1 MSPTNMKRNN
11 YNVNYFQTSD
21 LAIAAYLMMR
31 GLKLSDASVQ
41 KGGRFMFKFE
51 DPTGQA
57 FQMSIEYVNS
67 EAAKFDAHI
76 KNLKNIIYK
85 S

>member
-1 MSPTNMKRNN
+1 MSRNN
-11 YNVNYFQTSD
+11 YNVNFFQTSD

-41 KGGRFMFKFE
+41 KGGRFMFRFE
-51 DPTGQA
+51 DPNNEA
-57 FQMSIEYVNS
+57 FTMSIEYVNS
-67 EAAKFDAHI
+67 ESAKFDAEI
-76 KNLKNIIYK
+76 KNLKNILFK

>member
-1 MSPTNMKRNN
+1 MNYRKRQNN

-51 DPTGQA
+51 DPDGKA

-67 EAAKFDAHI
+67 ESAKFDAHI
-76 KNLKNIIYK
+76 KNLKNILFK

>member
-1 MSPTNMKRNN
+1 MRRNS
-11 YNVNYFQTSD
+11 YNVNFFQTSD

-51 DPTGQA
+51 DPNDEA
-57 FQMSIEYVNS
+57 FQMSIEYANS
-67 EAAKFDAHI
+67 ESAKFDAHI
-76 KNLKNIIYK
+76 KNLKNILFK
-85 S
+85 N

>member
-1 MSPTNMKRNN
+1 MRRNT
-11 YNVNYFQTSD
+11 YKVNYFQTSD

-31 GLKLSDASVQ
+31 GLKLSNASVQ

-51 DPTGQA
+51 DPNNEA

-67 EAAKFDAHI
+67 ESAKFDAHI
-76 KNLKNIIYK
+76 KNLKNILFK

>member
-1 MSPTNMKRNN
+1 MKRNI
-11 YNVNYFQTSD
+11 YNVNFFQTSD

-51 DPTGQA
+51 DPDDSA
-57 FQMSIEYVNS
+57 FSMSIEYANS
-67 EAAKFDAHI
+67 ESARFDAHI
-76 KNLKNIIYK
+76 KNLKNILFK

>member
-1 MSPTNMKRNN
+1 MKRNI
-11 YNVNYFQTSD
+11 YSMNYFQTSD

-31 GLKLSDASVQ
+31 GLKLFDASVQ

-51 DPTGQA
+51 DPDGTA

-67 EAAKFDAHI
+67 ESAKFDAHI
-76 KNLKNIIYK
+76 KNLKNILYK
-85 S
+85 N

>member
-1 MSPTNMKRNN
+1 MKHNN
-11 YNVNYFQTSD
+11 YNVNFFQTSD
-21 LAIAAYLMMR
+21 LAIAAYIMMR
-31 GLKLSDASVQ
+31 GLKLADASVQ

-51 DPTGQA
+51 DPNGTA

-67 EAAKFDAHI
+67 ESAKFDGHI